1 MVSNVQMTTVQMV
14 STGGQYCPDGHCP
27 DGQYRW
33 SVQVVSTGGQY
44 CPDGHCP
51 DGQYRWSVQVVSTG
65 GQYRWSV
72 QVASTVQMTTVQKA
86 AASHYSNIATVR
98 PGQLTSVGPFIGQS
112 PVVDLDRRQ
121 GKGRCFSA
129 YVSHSL
135 CSRTFAEM
143 RSTNSHSA
151 TLDNN

>member
-1 MVSNVQMTTVQMV
+1 MATVQMV
-14 STGGQYCPDGHCP
+14 STGGQY
-27 DGQYRW
+27 RW
-33 SVQVVSTGGQY
+33 SVQVASTVQMATVQMVSTG
-44 CPDGHCP
+44 
-51 DGQYRWSVQVVSTG
+51 GQYRWSVQVVSTG